1 MDLGLA
7 GRTAVITGGS
17 GGIGRGLVLE
27 FAREGCNVISA
38 SRDDATGRKLAE
50 EARQMGLTGRILAV
64 KTDVTQRGSVDAMVE
79 LAAAGRR
86 PRRIVDLGCG
96 SGILALAAARLFP
109 AAQRIV
115 AVDNDPEATETTREN
130 AEHNQLGERLEIFT
144 GTALEL
150 GDDFDLILANIRPSV
165 LIPIADQLAR
175 RLAPGGLVML
185 SGILGEEA

>member
-1 MDLGLA
+1 MLPRMSAPVATSARRPSSSFCTRSKKLSGPSNFSFTSFA
-7 GRTAVITGGS
+7 RHEPVEPRWITGP
-17 GGIGRGLVLE
+17 
-27 FAREGCNVISA
+27 FH
-38 SRDDATGRKLAE
+38 
-50 EARQMGLTGRILAV
+50 EAGTSS
-64 KTDVTQRGSVDAMVE
+64 TTT
-79 LAAAGRR
+79 GRR